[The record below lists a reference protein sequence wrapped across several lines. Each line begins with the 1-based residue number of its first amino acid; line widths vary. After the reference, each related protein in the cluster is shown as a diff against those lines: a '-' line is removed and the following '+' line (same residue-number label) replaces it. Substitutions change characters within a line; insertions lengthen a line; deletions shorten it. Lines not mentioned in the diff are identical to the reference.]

1 MKGTQKDAFI
11 PASVFWMVH
20 QDDLSLFQLL
30 VFRFS
35 PTSHRPDPNVA
46 TLSQFSPRTLAPKTS
61 GRVWNEMN
69 GLGLDFGQVNPDT
82 STTINSLIILPR
94 EAPTRPA
101 IFNVSR
107 GGTRGW

>member
-1 MKGTQKDAFI
+1 M
-11 PASVFWMVH
+11 P
-20 QDDLSLFQLL
+20 LFQQ
-30 VFRFS
+30 VFFGWFIKTTSPCFS
-35 PTSHRPDPNVA
+35 FWCFGSPPPHRPDPNVA

-69 GLGLDFGQVNPDT
+69 GLGLDFGQVNPDI

-107 GGTRGW
+107 SGTRGW